1 MIHAAV
7 ILISALVLDLILGDP
22 PFRFH
27 PVRLMGATIS
37 GAERVFL
44 RLGWSGLIGGALL
57 VSGTIA
63 VSLGLYLAVRSFLGR
78 LHPALASALDLY
90 LAYSF
95 LALKDLFEHATP
107 VAQALTRSDLTEAR
121 IALQKIVGRDTSDLD
136 TQGVVRGA
144 VESVAENFVDGV
156 LSPMFW
162 YTLVA
167 ILSHV
172 FGCPSP
178 AAAGIVGML
187 TFKTIS
193 TLDSMVGYRREHY
206 LLFGRAAA
214 RLDDV
219 ANFLPARLSLII
231 LYIGAVFSGEHA
243 REGWRTGLRDRR
255 KHPSPNAGHPESFV
269 AGALGIQLGGPTLY
283 PDGTVDKPWLGNGD
297 EKIGPQHIRRCCRLV
312 YRSSWVAVLLFTT
325 GIVIFPSVFPSLG
338 PY

>member
-1 MIHAAV
+1 MTHAAV

-22 PFRFH
+22 PLLFH
-27 PVRLMGATIS
+27 PVRLIGTTIS
-37 GAERVFL
+37 GAERIFL
-44 RLGWSGLIGGALL
+44 RLGWSGLIGGTVLT
-57 VSGTIA
+57 SGTIA
-63 VSLGLYLAVRSFLGR
+63 VSLGLYLALRIFLGR
-78 LHPALASALDLY
+78 LHPVIASVLDLY

-95 LALKDLFEHATP
+95 LALKDLLDHATP
-107 VAQALTRSDLTEAR
+107 VAQALTRGDLTEAR
-121 IALQKIVGRDTSDLD
+121 SALQKIVGRDTSNLD
-136 TQGVVRGA
+136 TQGAARGA

-167 ILSHV
+167 VLSHV

-187 TFKTIS
+187 TFKAIS

-206 LLFGRAAA
+206 LLFGRSAA

-231 LYIGAVFSGEHA
+231 LYIGAVFSGE
-243 REGWRTGLRDRR
+243 RTRDGWRIALRDRQ

-269 AGALGIQLGGPTLY
+269 AGALGVRLGGPTLY
-283 PDGTVDKPWLGNGD
+283 PHGEEEKPWLGAGD
-297 EKIGPQHIRRCCRLV
+297 EEVGPQHIRRCCRLV
-312 YRSSWVAVLLFTT
+312 YRSSLVSVL
-325 GIVIFPSVFPSLG
+325 IFSALLLWSSPLLP
-338 PY
+338 